1 MYSST
6 AAPARSA
13 RSLHSRISAAIAS
26 RRRAAISAS
35 RISVC
40 SAARASEASPRRSAT
55 AARSSRRRASS
66 AGAWPRSASPCSA
79 CARRSRASASFAA
92 RRSAASCSAE
102 RLAAASASR
111 RSAAI
116 RRSRARSKARRAPR
130 AASSAALS
138 ADAAARTAACALSA
152 SARSRSAMARASA
165 ASRSR
170 SPRRFFSASRRAAAE
185 GASAAAVKP
194 SQRHRSPSR
203 ETSRWPGLSRARRA
217 APSSRATMPICASRR
232 FSASGPCTKS
242 DSGRTPSGRAG
253 SSAPSPFNAQ
263 CTGADVGRG
272 AFEILAERGAER
284 GLVALRDGNEVEH
297 LRPHVVGARGKEL
310 REGADL
316 GLEAL
321 RGALGVVCRTAAA
334 RLRLARAG
342 KHVAGFGRA
351 LVGAAQRLL
360 GGGERGGK
368 ILGRCARRG
377 GLDRGEVAL
386 DAGALG
392 GEARGAL
399 VLLVQAAIE
408 RAFSGVEV
416 GDLRLQ
422 LAELG
427 LDRGERRL
435 GGVKARF
442 RLRFRALSAPAP
454 LRASSSPSPLS
465 RAIVAAPSAWAA
477 FWRAMSRS
485 RSAIWR
491 SSSSRRSRARRS
503 SASSSFLAWVRRC
516 SAAAAA
522 ASASRKAGSACAATA
537 CAVAA
542 FACAACA
549 SATGVEVLAGFAL
562 GRRRLLARLG
572 IADREQQRLEA
583 ADLGRDVLVAR
594 GLAALLLEA
603 VDLGVDLAQHVVDAQ
618 EIVLG
623 GFQPQLRLV
632 TAGVQPGDAGR
643 VLEDAAARLRL
654 CRDDLADL
662 ALADE
667 RRRARPGGGVGE
679 QQLHVAGPHLAAVD
693 AVGRALL
700 ALDAARDVELRRVV
714 ERRRRL
720 ALLVVDRERALRPC
734 CATAGSPSRRRSRR
748 PCRRRACSCARSRP

>member
-1 MYSST
+1 MLGLR
-6 AAPARSA
+6 PALAGLGFVRGEA
-13 RSLHSRISAAIAS
+13 FRRLVQ
-26 RRRAAISAS
+26 RRAPGGG
-35 RISVC
+35 V
-40 SAARASEASPRRSAT
+40 
-55 AARSSRRRASS
+55 
-66 AGAWPRSASPCSA
+66 G
-79 CARRSRASASFAA
+79 FAA
-92 RRSAASCSAE
+92 LGRDQA
-102 RLAAASASR
+102 LAGKIES
-111 RSAAI
+111 
-116 RRSRARSKARRAPR
+116 APR
-130 AASSAALS
+130 AARGFERGAFGRRCGAHRRLRALGFGALAVGDGAGLGGIALEVAEAVLLGKPARCRRGRVRRRREAVPAPQIALARDEPLAGPEPRPQGGAVVARDD
-138 ADAAARTAACALSA
+138 ADLRQPPLQRIRPLHDIRQRAHALGQGGVVGA
-152 SARSRSAMARASA
+152 VAVQRPMH
-165 ASRSR
+165 
-170 SPRRFFSASRRAAAE
+170 RRR
-185 GASAAAVKP
+185 G
-194 SQRHRSPSR
+194 
-203 ETSRWPGLSRARRA
+203 
-217 APSSRATMPICASRR
+217 
-232 FSASGPCTKS
+232 
-242 DSGRTPSGRAG
+242 
-253 SSAPSPFNAQ
+253 
-263 CTGADVGRG
+263 GRG
-272 AFEILAERGAER
+272 AFEILAERRAER

-297 LRPHVVGARGKEL
+297 LRPHVVGARGEEL
-310 REGADL
+310 GEGADL

-360 GGGERGGK
+360 GGGERGGE
-368 ILGRCARRG
+368 ILGRRARRG

-392 GEARGAL
+392 GKARGAL
-399 VLLVQAAIE
+399 VLLAQAAIE

-442 RLRFRALSAPAP
+442 RVRFRG
-454 LRASSSPSPLS
+454 
-465 RAIVAAPSAWAA
+465 
-477 FWRAMSRS
+477 FG
-485 RSAIWR
+485 
-491 SSSSRRSRARRS
+491 
-503 SASSSFLAWVRRC
+503 
-516 SAAAAA
+516 
-522 ASASRKAGSACAATA
+522 AG
-537 CAVAA
+537 AVAGELLA
-542 FACAACA
+542 LALEPRDRRGAVGLGGILAGDVALEIGDLALELLEALAGAALLRLELVPGVGQA
-549 SATGVEVLAGFAL
+549 LQRRRRRGLGLAQGRERMRRDRLRRRGVRLRGLRVGDRVEVLAGLAL

-623 GFQPQLRLV
+623 GFEPQLRLV

-667 RRRARPGGGVGE
+667 RRRARPGRGVGE

-720 ALLVVDRERALRPC
+720 ALLVVDREVHFRGVA
-734 CATAGSPSRRRSRR
+734 RR
-748 PCRRRACSCARSRP
+748 PVRRAGEDHVVHAGGAHALVRGLAHDPAQRLDEVRLAAAVRPDDAGEPRLDDEIGRLDEGS